1 MFSNDAVIMY
11 NYYTVIDWK
20 PIKVGQIRYTFFGS
34 INFLLKMALI

>member
-20 PIKVGQIRYTFFGS
+20 PIKAGQIRYTFNPS
-34 INFLLKMALI
+34 LKTITNLMLS